1 MEAPLLMQNEYHH
14 PGQGK
19 VHGDEHGPAQAVVSP
34 FGGHVLSK
42 AVAAGV
48 AGQQEAHHR
57 KEQIVGRQG
66 AKPGGAVIQSR
77 QGVEA
82 GVQDIHPQGG
92 GQRQPGAVGHVL
104 QQLGHQGEPPDPLA
118 ALPEKGNGVGTDHHQ
133 GVGREHIA
141 HSGNR
146 GVLPGHQESVGQQ
159 AKAHGHAE
167 QHHRRPGE
175 QQLMEQFLPIHPAS
189 SSASR

>member
-1 MEAPLLMQNEYHH
+1 MQNEYHH
-14 PGQGK
+14 PGQGE
-19 VHGDEHGPAQAVVSP
+19 VHGDEHGPAQAVALPLGRLVP
-34 FGGHVLSK
+34 LK

-66 AKPGGAVIQSR
+66 AKPGGAVIQPR

-92 GQRQPGAVGHVL
+92 GQRQPRAVGHVL

-118 ALPEKGNGVGTDHHQ
+118 ALPKEGNGVGANHHQ
-133 GVGREHIA
+133 GVGGEHVA
-141 HSGNR
+141 HSGD
-146 GVLPGHQESVGQQ
+146 GAFLPGHQKGVGQQ
-159 AKAHGHAE
+159 SKAHGDTE
-167 QHHRRPGE
+167 QDHRRPGE